1 MISRSTVIGVRAAVS
16 VPIPFRIVPPGI
28 APLARAAYFRYTLAP
43 FRGGQE
49 MAQETAT
56 GA

>member
-1 MISRSTVIGVRAAVS
+1 MMSRSTVIGVRAAVS